1 MPYRT
6 ELRRPDLKG
15 TFRCSLCNKIFCHSS
30 SLSRHRMQAHFKSYT
45 CTLCNKEITSNETLR
60 AHMYK
65 KHQISRM
72 FMCRCCNWAFPDK
85 TSLHIH
91 MQAMA
96 TGNPGNVSIIA
107 KSCPSPPP
115 CSTPIGVV
123 NSNGSASHGSIFPTM
138 PTREVINRLRERA
151 LVKGLANAPSGLDL
165 SSLFPAFSKFL
176 TPRFGANLADGSL
189 VGSVDKGAH
198 GQFGDF
204 AGSPDG
210 SESFAEECMEI
221 KCEGDELNEMEESY
235 NADEQRE
242 SKSCGGSPARPSS
255 AHSHTQDHGSTNTS
269 KSSDTDQHGES
280 LPLEMMMNQSAMS
293 SLCMD
298 TAAGQPDLP
307 ILRSAISASPLNSLL
322 YQKKLNNV
330 LRNKAN
336 RQNTAAPLLSSG
348 FTSLMCANKPFT
360 QRLFAAAAAAGYH
373 PGNGFLP
380 GANPSLGSMAI
391 EKGLSPDSTAVG
403 AGGDAQ
409 NWSLDGM
416 QRAVSPA
423 ESIGSRN
430 SSSEVPHTNG
440 QCSSSST
447 AKSPVPVAASGGSY
461 IGQGSKEA
469 TTVGS
474 SCFDCQ
480 LMKGRVAQ
488 AENRCRFLESKTTS
502 QESKISRLETRIGT
516 LEANNRRYESETH
529 LLRDHCDKLERRIL
543 ECQERALRYL
553 QGQSFKSETTEEILL
568 EILESCRVYK

>member
-123 NSNGSASHGSIFPTM
+123 NSNGNSSHGGIFPAM

-151 LVKGLANAPSGLDL
+151 LVKGLTNAPSGLDL

-176 TPRFGANLADGSL
+176 APGLGAAVADDSSSIGSI
-189 VGSVDKGAH
+189 DKGTH
-198 GQFGDF
+198 GQFADF
-204 AGSPDG
+204 TGSPDG
-210 SESFAEECMEI
+210 SESFADECMEI
-221 KCEGDELNEMEESY
+221 KCDADESNDMEEAY
-235 NADEQRE
+235 NAEE
-242 SKSCGGSPARPSS
+242 ENKSCSESPLRPSS
-255 AHSHTQDHGSTNTS
+255 AHSHTQDQSLANAS
-269 KSSDTDQHGES
+269 RSSDAEQHGET
-280 LPLEMMMNQSAMS
+280 LPLEMLMSQSAIG

-298 TAAGQPDLP
+298 TAAGQADLP

-336 RQNTAAPLLSSG
+336 RQSTANSVLSSG
-348 FTSLMCANKPFT
+348 ITSLMYANKPFT

-373 PGNGFLP
+373 SGNGFLP
-380 GANPSLGSMAI
+380 NVNPFLGSLSS
-391 EKGLSPDSTAVG
+391 EKGLSPDSTVMG
-403 AGGDAQ
+403 TTGDPQ
-409 NWSLDGM
+409 HWSLDNV

-423 ESIGSRN
+423 ESTGSRN
-430 SSSEVPHTNG
+430 SSSEVPQMNG
-440 QCSSSST
+440 RCSSSSIG
-447 AKSPVPVAASGGSY
+447 KSPVPVAVSGGTF
-461 IGQGSKEA
+461 IAHGTKEPA
-469 TTVGS
+469 AGS